1 MIDFRYHLVSI
12 AGIFLALAVGIVLG
26 AGPLKGEISS
36 TITNEVASLRADK
49 SQLNDEV
56 ADLKSGTEARDKLLT
71 QTSPTVLSGTLA
83 GRSVAM
89 VALPGVDANFMAATR
104 ATLVASGAEVASSV
118 SVTDKWPASATS
130 GPTAAVTEIAGI
142 LGVERAG
149 DGVLAD
155 QVLGALLARADA
167 TETTALT
174 LEQVRAGL
182 DALREAG
189 LIDTDTTQVAQ
200 AEAIVVLAATVTSG
214 TPEEAALKVEPTVRL
229 AGALDSVSGGVVLA
243 SNLPTTDV
251 DAERESVLTL
261 REDRRLA
268 QGVSTIDDATEP
280 MGQLSIAFGLVQQL
294 AGGVG
299 HYGFGAGASAPFAP
313 LASS

>member
-118 SVTDKWPASATS
+118 SVTDKWPASAAS

-155 QVLGALLARADA
+155 QVLGALLAGRRPVLPAHSVCLECKLAGNVCVTVAHGTPCLGPITHAGCGALCPTYHRGCYGCFGPMETPNTDAMCDALAGSGMAAADV
-167 TETTALT
+167 
-174 LEQVRAGL
+174 VRA
-182 DALREAG
+182 LRTFNG
-189 LIDTDTTQVAQ
+189 WHPD
-200 AEAIVVLAATVTSG
+200 
-214 TPEEAALKVEPTVRL
+214 
-229 AGALDSVSGGVVLA
+229 
-243 SNLPTTDV
+243 
-251 DAERESVLTL
+251 L
-261 REDRRLA
+261 RA
-268 QGVSTIDDATEP
+268 
-280 MGQLSIAFGLVQQL
+280 
-294 AGGVG
+294 
-299 HYGFGAGASAPFAP
+299 
-313 LASS
+313 ASSAIPVPPPVPVELTPRLGRPGDGSDDGGAT